1 MSAFYV
7 SLDFSAALRLAPKLI
22 GVARSDEKTPIGA
35 NRSELG

>member
-7 SLDFSAALRLAPKLI
+7 SLDFSALRLAPKLI